1 MRILLSND
9 DGFQAPGIAVL
20 YEAARAF
27 GEVTVVAPDKNCS
40 GASNSLT
47 LQRPLAVKTAP
58 NGFRYVDGTPTDCV
72 HLAVT
77 GLLDFCPDLI
87 ISGINDGENMADDT
101 LYSGTVG
108 AAMEG
113 YLLGIPAI
121 AFSMSRKPP
130 QHWETGALVAS
141 RLLAAVTKQKMT
153 KPWLLNV
160 NIPDIPVAQLRGIQ
174 TTRLGKRHAA
184 QPTIPTTN
192 PRGDTVWWVG
202 AAGDASHKSDG
213 TDFHAVE
220 NGYASVTPL
229 MVDLTAH
236 AEMASVQNWLAS
248 TVDA

>member
-47 LQRPLAVKTAP
+47 LQRPLSVKTAP

-77 GLLDFCPDLI
+77 GLLDFRPDLI

-113 YLLGIPAI
+113 YLLGIPSI

-141 RLLAAVTKQKMT
+141 QLLAAVTKQKMT

-160 NIPDIPVAQLRGIQ
+160 NIPDIPAAQLRGIQ

-202 AAGDASHKSDG
+202 AAGDAAHKSDG

-236 AEMASVQNWLAS
+236 AEMVGVQTWLAS
-248 TVDA
+248 AVNA

>member
-9 DGFQAPGIAVL
+9 DGYQAPGIAAL

-27 GEVTVVAPDKNCS
+27 GEVVVVAPDKNCS

-77 GLLDFCPDLI
+77 GLLDFRPDLI
-87 ISGINDGENMADDT
+87 ISGINDGENMGDDT

-113 YLLGIPAI
+113 FLLGIPSI

-130 QHWETGALVAS
+130 QHWETGALAATQ
-141 RLLAAVTKQKMT
+141 LLQVLTKQPMT

-160 NIPDIPVAQLRGIQ
+160 NIPDLPAAQFRGFK
-174 TTRLGKRHAA
+174 TTFLGKRHAA
-184 QPTIPTTN
+184 EPTIPTTN

-202 AAGDASHKSDG
+202 AAGASAQKGEG

-220 NGYASVTPL
+220 NGFASVTPL

-236 AEMASVQNWLAS
+236 SEIAGVQSWLGNVVRA
-248 TVDA
+248 

>member
-27 GEVTVVAPDKNCS
+27 GDVTVVAPDKNCS

-77 GLLDFCPDLI
+77 GLLDFRPDLI

-113 YLLGIPAI
+113 YLLGIPSI

-130 QHWETGALVAS
+130 QNWETGALVATQ
-141 RLLAAVTKQKMT
+141 LLAAIAKTPMT

-160 NIPDIPVAQLRGIQ
+160 NIPDIPASELRGLKI
-174 TTRLGKRHAA
+174 TKLGRRHAA
-184 QPTIPTTN
+184 QPTVPTSN

-202 AAGDASHKSDG
+202 AAGNALEKSDG

-220 NGYASVTPL
+220 NGYASITPL
-229 MVDLTAH
+229 AVDLTAH
-236 AEMASVQNWLAS
+236 AEIAAVQKWLAI
-248 TVDA
+248 

>member
-9 DGFQAPGIAVL
+9 DGFQAPGIAAL
-20 YEAARAF
+20 YEAVKDLA
-27 GEVTVVAPDKNCS
+27 EVAVVAPDKNCS

-47 LQRPLAVKTAP
+47 LQRPLSVKTAP
-58 NGFRYVDGTPTDCV
+58 NGFKYVDGTPTDCV

-77 GLLDFCPDLI
+77 GLLGFRPDLV

-113 YLLGIPAI
+113 YLLGIPSL

-130 QHWETGALVAS
+130 QHFETGAHVARALVQRMLSAPPKN
-141 RLLAAVTKQKMT
+141 V
-153 KPWLLNV
+153 WLLNV
-160 NIPDIPVAQLRGIQ
+160 NIPDVPTPQLQGMRV
-174 TTRLGKRHAA
+174 TRLGRRHAA
-184 QPTIPTTN
+184 EPTVPTTN

-202 AAGDASHKSDG
+202 AGGPAAQKGEG

-220 NGYASVTPL
+220 NGYASITPL
-229 MVDLTAH
+229 MVDLTDYDALG
-236 AEMASVQNWLAS
+236 AVGAWLR
-248 TVDA
+248 